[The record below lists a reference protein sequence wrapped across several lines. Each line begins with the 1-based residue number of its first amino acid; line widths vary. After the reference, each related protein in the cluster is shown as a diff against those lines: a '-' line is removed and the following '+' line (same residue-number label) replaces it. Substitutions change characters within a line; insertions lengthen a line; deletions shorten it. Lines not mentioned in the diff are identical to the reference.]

1 LTTIKIGTRTSTLAM
16 WQAKKVSQMLNDNG
30 ISTEIIGISSK
41 GDQSLSGDLASSVGQ
56 FIHAIDAK
64 LVDGTVD
71 ISVHSS
77 KDVPVDFSDSINGL
91 ALLERGSTNDLL
103 IFPKREDLPSLSE
116 VLKSSDSTDIE
127 TALSFIPHTG
137 MVGTVS
143 GRRQSFLLSS
153 RPDVIPIAVRGQI
166 ETRLK
171 RLFQKRV
178 DAIILAEVGLQR
190 LNSIDAL
197 DSWMLEFS
205 AIRLDDFQWPT
216 APGQG
221 AISVHYLSSNSSN
234 LIPSIRDA
242 LNHKKTEDDV
252 VNERKLLREI
262 GGGCLYPAGIKVD
275 GSDVALQISPHNW
288 RETFCQGRDFPTNK
302 YHGNLSSVNLEL
314 PETQPGPSFT
324 IRKGP
329 KLISTLNSDRLANIL
344 QNDGINV
351 LNKPV
356 ISLVPKSE
364 NWPKLFIDDTVPRSQ
379 WPYLVLTSPFAAKCA
394 IKVAQENGDI
404 NRIQWLAIGEGTA
417 RACFKRGV
425 TVSICAKA
433 RNSKELADYIEN
445 NIENTTK
452 LMLPRSDVAPEYL
465 LKRLTESGFEVECWV
480 GYENKSKILESF
492 VVNPDDVLLLSSPSS
507 ARSWFENSLPIPKN
521 ILCMGKS
528 SLVEIE
534 SMDYFADSEVEILKG
549 PTAEFLSKWWKASRG
564 EQNED

>member
-1 LTTIKIGTRTSTLAM
+1 M
-16 WQAKKVSQMLNDNG
+16 WQANKVSQLLNENG
-30 ISTEIIGISSK
+30 FDTEIIGISSK

-64 LVDGTVD
+64 LIDGTVD

-77 KDVPVDFSDSINGL
+77 KDVPVDFSDSIECL
-91 ALLERGSTNDLL
+91 AFLERGSTNDLL
-103 IFPKREDLPSLSE
+103 IFPKRGDLPSLQE
-116 VLKSSDSTDIE
+116 VLKSSESTDIGA
-127 TALSFIPHTG
+127 ALSHIPHAG

-143 GRRQSFLLSS
+143 GRRQSFLLSK

-197 DSWMLEFS
+197 DSWMLDFS

-221 AISVHYLSSNSSN
+221 AISVHYLSSKSSE
-234 LIPSIRDA
+234 LIQTLRGV

-252 VNERKLLREI
+252 ISERELLRKI
-262 GGGCLYPAGIKVD
+262 GGGCLYPAGIKVY
-275 GSDVALQISPHNW
+275 GNNVSLQISPKNW
-288 RETFCQGRDFPTNK
+288 RETFCQGRNFPTNE
-302 YHGNLSSVNLEL
+302 YHGELSSVNLEL
-314 PETQPGPSFT
+314 PETQSSPTFSIGN
-324 IRKGP
+324 GP

-364 NWPKLFIDDTVPRSQ
+364 NWPKLFIDDNVSRSQ

-394 IKVAQENGDI
+394 IQIAQENGDI

-417 RACFKRGV
+417 RACFKQGV
-425 TVSICAKA
+425 TVSICAKS
-433 RNSKELADYIEN
+433 RNSKELADYIET
-445 NIENTTK
+445 NIDKSTK

-465 LKRLTESGFEVECWV
+465 LKRLVDSGFEVEFWV
-480 GYENKSKILESF
+480 GYENKSKDLEAF
-492 VVNPDDVLLLSSPSS
+492 EVNPDDVLLLSSPSS

-528 SLVEIE
+528 SQEEIE

-549 PTAEFLSKWWKASRG
+549 PTAEFLSKWWKESRG
-564 EQNED
+564 GANED